1 MPTPSTEY
9 YVYCLFDSSRRVN
22 YENPSLDFC
31 FIYEPFY
38 VGKGKDKRIKAHF
51 MPSSLRMDSFKN
63 NKIKKILESGGEV
76 LSEVLARD
84 LMEDEAYTQEQ
95 SIITKIG
102 RRDMGNGPLTNL
114 SDGGYGTKNC
124 QIYCTRKRVYKYSPD
139 GELIGEYDSVKH
151 AAGENGLAIGNISK
165 CCKKKA
171 NTCGGYFWSFRGD
184 EKRFVKNRKNKR
196 IHQYD
201 MEGNLVR
208 CWDSV
213 NDASMGS
220 GIRHSAISRIC
231 KGELISK
238 DGFYF
243 RYESDL
249 FPIKSKRKTNRA
261 VLRVESDG
269 VIEYP
274 SVKEAA
280 RSLGLV
286 CVSVIS
292 RCGSKYLYDD
302 LYLIY
307 KDEYDKGV
315 RKEPKKKG
323 NNERQVIKF
332 DDNGIELCRFES
344 VSQTASV
351 EGISRSHLTR
361 NLNKNKIKGY
371 YYGTICT

>member
-1 MPTPSTEY
+1 MSGKNTNY
-9 YVYCLFDSSRRVN
+9 YVYCLLDSTKRVR
-22 YENPSLDFC
+22 YENPNLDFC

-38 VGKGKDKRIKAHF
+38 VGKGKKRRFRAHF
-51 MPSSLRMDSFKN
+51 MPSSLRIDTFKN
-63 NKIKKILESGGEV
+63 NKIKKILESGSEV
-76 LSEVLARD
+76 LSEVLVRD
-84 LMEDEAYTQEQ
+84 LTEDEAYTQEQ
-95 SIITKIG
+95 LIITNIG
-102 RRDMGNGPLTNL
+102 RRDMNTGPLTNL
-114 SDGGYGTKNC
+114 SDGGYGSKNC
-124 QIYCTRKRVYKYSPD
+124 QIYCTRKRVYKYSLE
-139 GELIGEYDSVKH
+139 GELLAEYDSVKH
-151 AAGENGLAIGNISK
+151 AAAENGLGITNISS

-171 NTCGGYFWSFRGD
+171 NTCGGYFWSFRAD
-184 EKRFVKNRKNKR
+184 EKIFIKNKKNRQIR
-196 IHQYD
+196 QYD
-201 MEGNLVR
+201 MEGNLVK

-213 NDASMGS
+213 NDASIGS
-220 GIRHSAISRIC
+220 GILQSAISRIC

-238 DGFYF
+238 NGFYF

-261 VLRVESDG
+261 VLKVDSGG

-274 SVKEAA
+274 SVKETA

-286 CVSVIS
+286 CKSVIF

-307 KDEYDKGV
+307 KDEYEKGV

-323 NNERQVIKF
+323 NGERQVIKF
-332 DDNGIELCRFES
+332 DDNGVELCRFES

-371 YYGTICT
+371 YYATICT